1 MKFTDDIRN
10 NPIARGLS
18 ARIRDAVERRR
29 RYRLMGFCRSHALA
43 IARHDLASLLPP
55 QIELIHGPGCPGC
68 VLPAS
73 RIDHAIDLAL
83 ERGVTLCASEDTLG
97 VPGARHAN
105 LLAARAAGADIVTPG
120 AVGDALALARAHP
133 QREIVWLATGFETAA
148 PATAE
153 ALMRAR
159 ALAIGNFSVLCNHVL
174 TPAAMRFLL
183 ADDALGERALL
194 NGFLAPSHVSQVIGV
209 APYRSIS
216 GDFVKPVVIAGPE
229 PLDVLQAVLMLVEQI
244 NECRADTENQYRR
257 AVTEAGD
264 TKAKRLVD
272 EVFDVRASFVWRG
285 LGPVP
290 HSALALR
297 PAFANWDAERRHAL
311 ALRDMTIGIA
321 PVPPTDTCAGK
332 ALRTA
337 SGATCTP
344 FAPLELCKG
353 ATAGPCT
360 DDARHRA
367 QAI

>member
-1 MKFTDDIRN
+1 MKLTDDIRN
-10 NPIARGLS
+10 NPIARNLS
-18 ARIRDAVERRR
+18 ARIHDAVEMRR

-55 QIELIHGPGCPGC
+55 QIELIHGHGCPGC

-83 ERGVTLCASEDTLG
+83 EGNVTLCASEDTLC
-97 VPGARHAN
+97 VPGGRYAS
-105 LLAARAAGADIVTPG
+105 LLAARAAGADIVTL
-120 AVGDALALARAHP
+120 AAIGDALALALAQP
-133 QREIVWLATGFETAA
+133 QREIVWLATGFETLAQ
-148 PATAE
+148 ATAE

-174 TPAAMRFLL
+174 TLAAMRFLL
-183 ADDALGERALL
+183 ADDALGERTLL

-244 NECRADTENQYRR
+244 NECRADTENQYKR

-264 TKAKRLVD
+264 TKAKQLVD
-272 EVFDVRASFVWRG
+272 EVFDVRESFVWRG
-285 LGPVP
+285 LGRVP

-311 ALRDMTIGIA
+311 ASPGATIDITPVMASGIGIA
-321 PVPPTDTCAGK
+321 MPA
-332 ALRTA
+332 A
-337 SGATCTP
+337 SGDICTP
-344 FAPLELCKG
+344 FTPLDPRKG
-353 ATAGPCT
+353 AIASNCSGY
-360 DDARHRA
+360 ARSRA